1 MSRPPLDAGL
11 EEFLSSLAAEH
22 GRSRNTVSAY
32 RRDLRQYLD
41 YLDGAEPDASLI
53 DAWVSH
59 LSDSG
64 FARSTI
70 ARKTAAVRGFHRFL
84 VAEGMRE
91 TDPLATIEP
100 PRRTDSVPRALDV
113 DDVFRLLEAPDPS
126 SVAGR
131 RDRALLEFLYGT
143 GTRVSETV
151 GLDLADLDLEAGT
164 TRVLGKGARERQV
177 PLGRGARDAI
187 RSWLP
192 DRWELAGTRTDA
204 VFVNLR
210 GRRLTR
216 QGVFDI
222 VRKAAVRAGL
232 EAGDVSPHVLRH
244 SAATHMLERGADL
257 RTVQEI
263 LGHANVSTTQ
273 VYTRVSPQH
282 LFEIYV
288 QSHPRSR

>member
-1 MSRPPLDAGL
+1 VSRPPLDACL

-32 RRDLRQYLD
+32 RRDLRQYLG
-41 YLDGAEPDASLI
+41 YLEGREPDPSLI
-53 DAWVSH
+53 DQWVAH
-59 LSDSG
+59 LADSG

-70 ARKTAAVRGFHRFL
+70 ARKTAAVRGFHRFM
-84 VAEGMRE
+84 VAEGMRDA
-91 TDPLATIEP
+91 DPLATIDP
-100 PRRTDSVPRALDV
+100 PRRADSVPKALDV

-126 SVAGR
+126 SAAGR

-143 GTRVSETV
+143 GARVSEAV

-164 TRVLGKGARERQV
+164 ARVLGKGARERQV
-177 PLGRGARDAI
+177 PIGRGARDAI
-187 RSWLP
+187 RSWLA

-232 EAGDVSPHVLRH
+232 ESGDVSPHVLRH

-257 RTVQEI
+257 RTVQEM